1 MRERGATTEGN
12 HKGCPYMRC
21 RLLGTLP
28 RPTRSSD
35 TQNDIGDSQRPG
47 VGSAASAD

>member
-1 MRERGATTEGN
+1 MRERGTTTEGN
-12 HKGCPYMRC
+12 HKGCPYMGC

-28 RPTRSSD
+28 RPTRSLA
-35 TQNDIGDSQRPG
+35 TQNDIGGSQRPG